1 MTGNVPGAE
10 AFAIAVSACKCL
22 MMRATLLLLVF

>member
-1 MTGNVPGAE
+1 MTGNVPDVE

-22 MMRATLLLLVF
+22 VCELICNF